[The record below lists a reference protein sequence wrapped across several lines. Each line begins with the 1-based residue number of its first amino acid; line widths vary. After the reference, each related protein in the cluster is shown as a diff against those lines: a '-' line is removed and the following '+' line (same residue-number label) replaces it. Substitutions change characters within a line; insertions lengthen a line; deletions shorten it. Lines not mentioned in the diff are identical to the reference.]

1 MLSTSIHTFSLTAL
15 FNRWFKSVSLPVER
29 STEKY
34 TLESPREGQP
44 KASDAAPLDPSLFK
58 LAEGDMDFLHDTVTS
73 DDDELRSR
81 IFAIQKKSYATFP
94 YPCVLNFAFVT
105 GKLRLHPVYE
115 RVLEAG
121 KRGDTVFLDI
131 GCAMG
136 TDVRRLAYD
145 GYPAKNMLAT
155 DLRQSFL
162 DEGHELYGDARN
174 SPIRFFTS
182 DVFEIPAPT
191 SSASCAVSEVP
202 LAQVTKLADLQGQVT
217 HMYMALLFHLF
228 DEAAQYEIA
237 LKVGT
242 LLRRTSGCIVFG
254 RHQGSEV
261 AQPISDSFFKE
272 RFLHSPESWRDMWIR
287 VFTELE
293 DEEFAMTRVAVDA
306 RVRTSGFAFGK
317 VSGRVLDWSVSIL

>member
-1 MLSTSIHTFSLTAL
+1 M
-15 FNRWFKSVSLPVER
+15 
-29 STEKY
+29 
-34 TLESPREGQP
+34 
-44 KASDAAPLDPSLFK
+44 
-58 LAEGDMDFLHDTVTS
+58 
-73 DDDELRSR
+73 
-81 IFAIQKKSYATFP
+81 
-94 YPCVLNFAFVT
+94 
-105 GKLRLHPVYE
+105 
-115 RVLEAG
+115 
-121 KRGDTVFLDI
+121 
-131 GCAMG
+131 
-136 TDVRRLAYD
+136 RRLAYD

-162 DEGHELYGDARN
+162 DEGHELYGDAKN

-191 SSASCAVSEVP
+191 SPASCAVSEVP

-261 AQPISDSFFKE
+261 AQPISDSFFKYVIPFIRLIVRLAKLYSFCFSRE